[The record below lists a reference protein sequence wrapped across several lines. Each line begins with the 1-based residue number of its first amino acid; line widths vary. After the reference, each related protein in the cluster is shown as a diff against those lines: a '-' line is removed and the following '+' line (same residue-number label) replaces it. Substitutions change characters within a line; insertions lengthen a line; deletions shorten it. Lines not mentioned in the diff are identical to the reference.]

1 MDNKFSLKNFIEKE
15 AEEEKPIKNLK
26 SDEIQIKDTQYSS
39 VLNQEEDDS
48 YGLPSDNDTE
58 KNSPKKVSKEL
69 ASHRLILQNEIKK
82 EEKDINK
89 KLKRKMIP
97 IYEKKDNKRIIEH
110 AKKNNNKIEA
120 SLGIINGKLNIG
132 FAENKENQNINDKQA
147 EDTTT
152 TPEKKFRDEEDEEI
166 IKLKLSNEKK
176 KIEKVNKQM
185 NNDFIKRIKENEDFI
200 KSNNIIINDG
210 TNINNAKN
218 IKRNKSD
225 ININLN
231 KKNQIFQRRLKL
243 YSFKGAFL
251 NKNKK

>member
-1 MDNKFSLKNFIEKE
+1 
-15 AEEEKPIKNLK
+15 
-26 SDEIQIKDTQYSS
+26 
-39 VLNQEEDDS
+39 
-48 YGLPSDNDTE
+48 
-58 KNSPKKVSKEL
+58 
-69 ASHRLILQNEIKK
+69 
-82 EEKDINK
+82 
-89 KLKRKMIP
+89 MIP

-132 FAENKENQNINDKQA
+132 FAENKENQNINDKKD
-147 EDTTT
+147 EDNTT
-152 TPEKKFRDEEDEEI
+152 TPEKKFKDEEDEEI

-231 KKNQIFQRRLKL
+231 KKKQIFQRRLKL